1 MCERFRSVNRTVPD
15 VAKHRQGP
23 TQTLLFTLTFAVS
36 VRYGGAPGDLQSVN
50 DIALVNFE
58 RMSLEDNLVTHH
70 KDQSRHKAYPRPW
83 QRSNRSTWPR
93 LRESLLNV
101 PVGALF
107 PYRRGFRADLIWFDL
122 LMPNNLLCLFLKD
135 LFFKRCTASTKA
147 SWIRPTAKARALFAS
162 RVFCLLKQI
171 HFHQYNLP
179 FIVKGWTQTCTR
191 YKGNL

>member
-1 MCERFRSVNRTVPD
+1 MNGFNKLIGLLCERFRSVNRTVPD

-50 DIALVNFE
+50 NIALVNFE

-70 KDQSRHKAYPRPW
+70 KNQSRHKAYPRPW

-107 PYRRGFRADLIWFDL
+107 PYRRGFRADLIWFEI
-122 LMPNNLLCLFLKD
+122 LMPNNLLCSFLKD
-135 LFFKRCTASTKA
+135 LCLKKKKEDAQRVQRRHGLGLQIKQELRLLRAS
-147 SWIRPTAKARALFAS
+147 F
-162 RVFCLLKQI
+162 VCLNK
-171 HFHQYNLP
+171 
-179 FIVKGWTQTCTR
+179 FIFININCH
-191 YKGNL
+191 L